1 MRKRWQGLPV
11 TALFVLAITITGC
24 EIPTTPEG
32 GAGPSPGPGATP
44 TPARPRISAVG
55 CSLNS
60 LSAFPS
66 NSGLLPSTG
75 NFALDNAF
83 RSESPILSSSFGV
96 TPMGWFYDDSEG
108 ENAMATSA
116 VTNFQFPDGTVIIG
130 LRLIQ
135 AELYR
140 DGGVGLSI
148 PGILAHE
155 YAHIVQFKAGRHPA
169 TPVNE
174 LHADFLAGWY
184 LARRGYNYFTVGPAF
199 QSFFSKGGYDF
210 NSPNF
215 HGTPQQRL
223 TAIQAGFNNGYLFPG
238 AAYQQGLL
246 VARQLTGL

>member
-1 MRKRWQGLPV
+1 MRVRWRSLSV
-11 TALFVLAITITGC
+11 VVFLLAVLMLAGC
-24 EIPTTPEG
+24 EIPTTPEVG
-32 GAGPSPGPGATP
+32 TGPLPAPRATP

-83 RSESPILSSSFGV
+83 RNESPILSSSFGV
-96 TPMGWFYDDSEG
+96 VPMGWFYDDSEG
-108 ENAMATSA
+108 ENAMATPS
-116 VTNFQFPDGTVIIG
+116 VTNFQFPDGTVIVG

-135 AELYR
+135 SELYR

-155 YAHIVQFKAGRHPA
+155 YAHIVQFKFGRHPA

-184 LARRGYNYFTVGPAF
+184 LARRGYSYFTVGPAF

-223 TAIQAGFNNGYLFPG
+223 TAIQAGFNNGFLAPNN
-238 AAYQQGLL
+238 AYQQGLL
-246 VARQLTGL
+246 IARQLTGL